1 MAISSIPVLSRLP
14 NEAIFKRL
22 IENSKTIPNVVINDP
37 TCGVEAD
44 YTKLLHDIVT
54 LRQELY
60 EALSRTLFDNALIR
74 TESPYVLV
82 QSTGNYEFIVACFAV
97 LAFGGAIVPIGK
109 IVLQCHPALAL
120 EYI

>member
-22 IENSKTIPNVVINDP
+22 IENSKTIPNVIINDP

-60 EALSRTLFDNALIR
+60 HTNRI
-74 TESPYVLV
+74 
-82 QSTGNYEFIVACFAV
+82 AV
-97 LAFGGAIVPIGK
+97 YIGAIDRK
-109 IVLQCHPALAL
+109 L
-120 EYI
+120 